1 MPRFDFRRLRAYF
14 LRSRALGAAFAF
26 ALTLGAAYPAAAQ
39 ITGQQ
44 RSEIESVIRD
54 YLIKNPEVL
63 RDALIEL
70 DRRAKAEEE
79 GQRRQAVD
87 RLDEKIFNSKHQV
100 VVGNPK
106 GAIALVEFFDYNCGF
121 CKRALGDL
129 AALIK
134 ANPDL
139 RVILKEFPVLSQGSV
154 EAAQVAAAVKMQL
167 TAERFWAFHQKL
179 MSGRGQIAR
188 AQALAVAK
196 EFKVDMTRLARDLES
211 EEVKAGIQET
221 MQLGEALGINGTPS
235 YVVGKDVVIGA
246 VGQEA
251 LQARINNVRKCGKSI
266 CD

>member
-1 MPRFDFRRLRAYF
+1 MPRFNLRRWRAF
-14 LRSRALGAAFAF
+14 GAALAF
-26 ALTLGAAYPAAAQ
+26 AVTLGAALPAAAQ

-44 RSEIESVIRD
+44 RSEIEGVIRD

-70 DRRAKAEEE
+70 DRRAKTEEE
-79 GQRRQAVD
+79 GQRRQAVE
-87 RLDEKIFNSKHQV
+87 RLEAQIFNSKHQV

-106 GAIALVEFFDYNCGF
+106 GAISLVEFYDYNCGF
-121 CKRALGDL
+121 CKRALSDL

-154 EAAQVAAAVKMQL
+154 EAAHVAAAVKMQL
-167 TAERFWAFHQKL
+167 PPDRFWAFHQKL
-179 MSGRGQIAR
+179 MSSRGQVGR
-188 AQALAVAK
+188 NQALAIAN
-196 EFKVDMTRLARDLES
+196 EFNVDAARLTRDMAS
-211 EEVKAGIQET
+211 ANVKAGIQET

-235 YVVGKDVVIGA
+235 YVIGKDVVVGA

-251 LQARINNVRKCGKSI
+251 LQSRISNIRKCGKAT